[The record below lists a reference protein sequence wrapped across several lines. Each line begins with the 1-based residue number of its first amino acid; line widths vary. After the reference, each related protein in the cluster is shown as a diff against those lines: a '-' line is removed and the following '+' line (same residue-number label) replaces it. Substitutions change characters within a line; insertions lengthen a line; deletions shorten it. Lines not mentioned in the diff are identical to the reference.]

1 MVPHPLG
8 TRLPSSSELLCAADR
23 VGMYELCTA
32 GASRPALPVVLGL
45 RCECELYGT
54 AASQVMVLCGQGA
67 QHGSMVCFYGAHLR
81 ALAFLLLYHPK
92 FSHKMRIPTRL
103 NHTFPMYASSY
114 PVWRRQ
120 SPFGNRKCP
129 GGTFSR
135 KAVTDLFG
143 QGPNVE
149 RFYRKLPVFVSKSYI
164 TFSDKTKS
172 SLYRLLFSVRVEL
185 SSRAVAS
192 QVLSP

>member
-32 GASRPALPVVLGL
+32 GASRPALPVMLAL

-54 AASQVMVLCGQGA
+54 AANQVKVLCGQGA
-67 QHGSMVCFYGAHLR
+67 QCGSMICFYSANLR
-81 ALAFLLLYHPK
+81 ALAFLLLYYPE
-92 FSHKMRIPTRL
+92 FSHKMRISTR
-103 NHTFPMYASSY
+103 
-114 PVWRRQ
+114 
-120 SPFGNRKCP
+120 
-129 GGTFSR
+129 
-135 KAVTDLFG
+135 
-143 QGPNVE
+143 PN
-149 RFYRKLPVFVSKSYI
+149 KN
-164 TFSDKTKS
+164 FSDKTKS